1 MKLNNHVFFLK
12 FGIQVIFF
20 KRVQLWKVQDLIIEM
35 ITAQLLTV
43 EEVDLYNLLIIY
55 QNLYDQ

>member
-1 MKLNNHVFFLK
+1 MKLNNHVFYLK